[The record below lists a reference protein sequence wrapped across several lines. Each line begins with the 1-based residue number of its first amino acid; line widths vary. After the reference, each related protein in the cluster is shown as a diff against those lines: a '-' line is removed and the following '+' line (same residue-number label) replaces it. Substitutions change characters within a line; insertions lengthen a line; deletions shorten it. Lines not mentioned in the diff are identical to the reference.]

1 MDAASNGASNAVP
14 IVLGI
19 ISNIVAFVAFIEFL
33 NAVVSWFGTLVG
45 LEDITFVW
53 LFSKLFI
60 PLAWSMGVPWKDCE
74 NVARVV
80 AYKSIIN
87 EFVAYEKLGELIT
100 AKAIG
105 VNGFFN
111 TKKKNRKIFHFI
123 YNYRLEVLV

>member
-1 MDAASNGASNAVP
+1 MP

-33 NAVVSWFGTLVG
+33 NAVVAWFGTMVG

-60 PLAWSMGVPWKDCE
+60 PLAWSMGVPWDDCE

-100 AKAIG
+100 EKAIG
-105 VNGFFN
+105 VNGFF
-111 TKKKNRKIFHFI
+111 FHH
-123 YNYRLEVLV
+123 